1 MMRVITG
8 SARGRRLETLP
19 GEDVTRPTTESVKEA
34 LFSMIQFDIEG
45 RRVLDLFAGS
55 GQLGIEAL
63 SRGARSCT
71 FVENNRGAK
80 QVVERNLAHC
90 RLEEQ
95 ANVVFSDAVSF
106 LNRSGTYDLVLLDPP
121 YGKGILQRV
130 LAALVP
136 RLSDDAMVV
145 CESGRQNQDRPV
157 SSRKGLGRMK
167 TAICPGSF
175 DPVTLGHLDII
186 ERAAGLFDQ
195 VTVLVMQNSAKQDGL
210 FTVEER
216 CRLIRRC
223 LHAENIQIDTYDGLL
238 VDYAKQTGAAAV
250 VKGLRALS
258 DFEYEFQQALTNKSL
273 CPQLETVFLTA
284 KGENMFLSSSM
295 VKEVCRLDGDISAL
309 CPKKF

>member
-71 FVENNRGAK
+71 FVENNRAAK

-90 RLEEQ
+90 RLE
-95 ANVVFSDAVSF
+95 
-106 LNRSGTYDLVLLDPP
+106 RHGYDLVLLDPP

-130 LAALVP
+130 LPALVP

-145 CESGRQNQDRPV
+145 CESGRDEELPAQV
-157 SSRKGLGRMK
+157 
-167 TAICPGSF
+167 GSF
-175 DPVTLGHLDII
+175 VLDR
-186 ERAAGLFDQ
+186 ERRHGKTKIALYLRGKDL
-195 VTVLVMQNSAKQDGL
+195 
-210 FTVEER
+210 
-216 CRLIRRC
+216 
-223 LHAENIQIDTYDGLL
+223 AE
-238 VDYAKQTGAAAV
+238 
-250 VKGLRALS
+250 
-258 DFEYEFQQALTNKSL
+258 
-273 CPQLETVFLTA
+273 
-284 KGENMFLSSSM
+284 
-295 VKEVCRLDGDISAL
+295 
-309 CPKKF
+309 